1 MYYKTVKK
9 APRQI
14 HISQLFEDK
23 SIINSNDHGDCM
35 AALIIAIRW
44 EEAGGLKQNR
54 TCSWNESETN
64 QVDLIN
70 WTFYTDIAKLS
81 PSFKSSL
88 AWRLS

>member
-54 TCSWNESETN
+54 TCSWNESQTN
-64 QVDLIN
+64 QFHFDYIYICHILI
-70 WTFYTDIAKLS
+70 IV
-81 PSFKSSL
+81 SF
-88 AWRLS
+88 